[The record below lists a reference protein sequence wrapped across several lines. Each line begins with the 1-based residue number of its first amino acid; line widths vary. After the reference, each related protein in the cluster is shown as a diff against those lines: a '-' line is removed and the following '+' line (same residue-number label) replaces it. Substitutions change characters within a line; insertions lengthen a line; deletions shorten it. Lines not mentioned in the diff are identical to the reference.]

1 MNQHASGPFEVKIAP
16 QPADNPQAQA
26 AGVGRMSLDKR
37 FHGDLEATSVGQM
50 LAVRG
55 EPKDSA
61 GYVAMEIVTG
71 SLHGRSGS
79 FALQHSGTM
88 HAGGQ
93 QLVIAVVPGSGTGA
107 LAGLSGTM
115 QITIAEGG
123 KHAYAF
129 DYTLPAAP

>member
-1 MNQHASGPFEVKIAP
+1 MPSRAAGPFDVKLV
-16 QPADNPQAQA
+16 PQAPDA
-26 AGVGRMSLDKR
+26 ATGGEAIGRFALDKR
-37 FHGDLEATSVGQM
+37 FHGDLDAASVGQM

-61 GYVAMEIVTG
+61 GYVAMELVTG
-71 SLHGRSGS
+71 TLHGRAGN

-88 HAGGQ
+88 HAGTQ
-93 QLVIAVVPGSGTGA
+93 QLVIGVVPGSGTGS
-107 LAGLSGTM
+107 LAGLAGTM

-123 KHAYAF
+123 KHAYSF

>member
-1 MNQHASGPFEVKIAP
+1 MTMRAAGPFDVKLV
-16 QPADNPQAQA
+16 PQATDPA
-26 AGVGRMSLDKR
+26 TGGDAIGRFALDKR

-88 HAGGQ
+88 HAGSQ
-93 QLVIAVVPGSGTGA
+93 QLVIGVVPGSGTGA

-115 QITIAEGG
+115 QITIADGG